1 MDGNNRTNTVDLNDG
16 RIIGRREREGLMTE
30 RNPPSEPIERIL
42 ETIDRNKPNT
52 WDRYSMLFR
61 FVLSGDGIVRVTS
74 RRNDTGTYTVELSG
88 GTASG
93 CTCHSTDIGV
103 GTIGCRHMRAVD
115 AHPHL

>member
-1 MDGNNRTNTVDLNDG
+1 
-16 RIIGRREREGLMTE
+16 MTE
-30 RNPPSEPIERIL
+30 RNPPSEPMERIL

-61 FVLSGDGIVRVTS
+61 FVLCGDGIIHVTS
-74 RRNDTGTYTVELSG
+74 QRNDTGTHTVKLSD
-88 GTASG
+88 GTAFG

-103 GTIGCRHMRAVD
+103 GKIGCRYMRAVD